1 MPDVQVQ
8 PFNEVISC
16 EDGETVLAAVLR
28 KGLFIRYGCKSG
40 GCGTC
45 KIHVIEG
52 DVEEAHLSFAL
63 SNSERDEGIFLAC
76 SSIPLEDCVIDVS
89 AMELTED
96 EFRAGDKTANYGTV
110 LEKLEHLTHDIRYL
124 RLRLQGPPK
133 LSFVAG
139 QFVNVE
145 APGTQATRSYSM
157 ANAPHEPDVIE
168 LIVKVLPNGVFSGY
182 LEREAAPGDHIRV
195 EGPFGTLKVRLSHRR
210 ILMIAGGSGMA
221 PLLAM
226 LTDLAAKGNERPVT
240 FFFGARTVNDLYC
253 RDRIAQLSEK
263 MAIDFVPVLSESW
276 PDDWEGEIGFVTD
289 AVARRLPNLEGYDA
303 YLCGPP
309 PMIDAATP
317 MLIQRGVRP
326 RNIYFDAFAPS
337 G

>member
-1 MPDVQVQ
+1 M
-8 PFNEVISC
+8 SC
-16 EDGETVLAAVLR
+16 LHSQFAVSLVLR
-28 KGLFIRYGCKSG
+28 DSWLDNDTFFATDSSPQSPAALHSG
-40 GCGTC
+40 
-45 KIHVIEG
+45 
-52 DVEEAHLSFAL
+52 A
-63 SNSERDEGIFLAC
+63 
-76 SSIPLEDCVIDVS
+76 
-89 AMELTED
+89 
-96 EFRAGDKTANYGTV
+96 
-110 LEKLEHLTHDIRYL
+110 
-124 RLRLQGPPK
+124 PK
-133 LSFVAG
+133 LSFVKDG
-139 QFVNVE
+139 VNVE

-326 RNIYFDAFAPS
+326 RNIYFDALLLWLRLRDPRQNCRVRPFVRPAGLP
-337 G
+337 